1 MFFGLYWVYVGS
13 GVAVCPFVGVS
24 LFWCVCGD
32 VECLA
37 LGGVEVDWFVVL
49 VAELVLDGFVE
60 CLESFVGEGFER
72 GEMYFLEVAGALLHG
87 VDGLVSVALFHVL

>member
-1 MFFGLYWVYVGS
+1 MFTRVVKCLLVFDGFWDVFGLYWVYVDA
-13 GVAVCPFVGVS
+13 GVALVFEFFGCLVVS

-49 VAELVLDGFVE
+49 VAELFLDGFV
-60 CLESFVGEGFER
+60 
-72 GEMYFLEVAGALLHG
+72 
-87 VDGLVSVALFHVL
+87 